1 MSKRDLTQEP
11 KVTSYLD
18 YREFL
23 KDWIDFK
30 KTNSQAYSHRAIA
43 AKVGLKSGGHISQ
56 ILSGRAKLSQGTLD
70 QLTEW
75 MKLTANESLYLKH
88 LTQFNH
94 AKTQEEQ
101 KKAYERLKKLKGAS
115 AVLLDKDQFEYYS
128 HWSYSAIREAL
139 TIFNIQDEAAD
150 LSVLGRQLIPPL
162 TQGEVARGVE
172 LLKRLGLIEPDAQ
185 GYLKSTSQILSTG
198 KQVQGLYL
206 NEYVQEVLKLA
217 HGAVQRIPVGE
228 KYNSWISMTL
238 GKSSFPQVIEELR
251 SSRERIL
258 KIVKEEKHP
267 SRVYHL
273 NLNLFP
279 FTQVRKKV
287 E

>member
-1 MSKRDLTQEP
+1 MPHRDLNQEP
-11 KVTSYLD
+11 QVTSYLD

-30 KTNSQAYSHRAIA
+30 KSSSQAYSHRAIA

-56 ILSGRAKLSQGTLD
+56 ILSGRAKMSQDTLD
-70 QLTEW
+70 QFTDW
-75 MKLTANESLYLKH
+75 MKMAPNEALYFKH

-94 AKTQEEQ
+94 AKTQEDQ
-101 KKAYERLKKLKGAS
+101 KKAYERLKALKGAS
-115 AVLLDKDQFEYYS
+115 AVVLDKDQFEYYS

-139 TIFNIQDEAAD
+139 TIFNIREESAD
-150 LSVLGRQLIPPL
+150 FSVLGRQLIPPL
-162 TQGEVARGVE
+162 TQGEVSKGVE
-172 LLKRLGLIEPDAQ
+172 LLKRLGLIESNDE

-217 HGAVQRIPVGE
+217 HGAVQRVPVGE

-238 GKSSFPQVIEELR
+238 GKSSFPKVIEELR

-258 KIVKEEKHP
+258 KIVKEEEDP

-279 FTQVRKKV
+279 FTQVRKKA
-287 E
+287 